1 MVKVRV
7 PASTANLGSG
17 FDCMGIALN
26 LYTEA
31 FFEEIDEGL
40 EIVIND
46 SSSEY
51 LPHDERNYVYQA
63 MLSVF
68 KKANIFPKGVR
79 ITSHT
84 DIPMTRG
91 LGSSS
96 ASLAL
101 GLCGA
106 NELIGAPFSKEELLD
121 IAYHIEGHPDNVTP
135 TFMGGFTV
143 SVYDNNK
150 LMLTKTDI
158 PSNIK
163 FGAFI
168 PDFYLST
175 KKARNI
181 LPKFVPHK
189 NAAYNVAHAAFMASS
204 IAKGDFSSF
213 SVGCKDKLHQK
224 YRFNMMKSAE
234 YIIRASKRNGAM
246 CGYLSGAGPTI
257 IAIVDSNC
265 TDFENNMNEI
275 IKTNLKNWELKMLSA
290 DNIGVVCEHISSI

>member
-17 FDCMGIALN
+17 FDCMGIALS

-31 FFEEIDEGL
+31 YFEEIDEGL
-40 EIVIND
+40 EIIIND
-46 SSSEY
+46 PSKEF
-51 LPHDERNYVYQA
+51 LPNDERNYVYQA
-63 MLSVF
+63 MLRVF
-68 KKANIFPKGVR
+68 EKANIFPKGVR

-106 NELIGAPFSKEELLD
+106 NELIGAPFTKEELLD
-121 IAYHIEGHPDNVTP
+121 IAYEIEGHPDNVTP
-135 TFMGGFTV
+135 AFMGGFTV
-143 SVYDNNK
+143 SVYDNKK
-150 LMLTKTDI
+150 LMFTKTDI
-158 PSNIK
+158 PQNIK
-163 FGAFI
+163 FAAFI

-175 KKARNI
+175 KKARNV

-189 NAAYNVAHAAFMASS
+189 NAVYNVAHASFMASAIS
-204 IAKGDFSSF
+204 KGDFSSF
-213 SVGCKDKLHQK
+213 GVGCKDRLHQK
-224 YRFNMMKSAE
+224 YRFNMIKSAE
-234 YIIRASKRNGAM
+234 YIIRAAKRNGAM

-257 IAIVDSNC
+257 IAVTDGDC
-265 TDFENNMNEI
+265 TAFESNMNKI
-275 IKTNLKNWELKMLSA
+275 IKSNLNNWSLKMLSA
-290 DNIGVVCEHISSI
+290 DNTGVVCEHI

>member
-31 FFEEIDEGL
+31 YFEEIDEGL
-40 EIVIND
+40 EIIIKD
-46 SSSEY
+46 SSKEFIPCNES
-51 LPHDERNYVYQA
+51 NYVYQA
-63 MLSVF
+63 MLRVF
-68 KKANIFPKGVR
+68 EKAGKYPKGIR
-79 ITSHT
+79 ITSNT

-106 NELIGAPFSKEELLD
+106 NELIGHPFEKEDLLK
-121 IAYHIEGHPDNVTP
+121 IAYDIEGHLDNVTP
-135 TFMGGFTV
+135 AFMGGFTV
-143 SVYDNNK
+143 SVFDCGNIYY
-150 LMLTKTDI
+150 TKTQI
-158 PSNIK
+158 PDNIK
-163 FGAFI
+163 FAAFI

-175 KKARNI
+175 KKARNV

-189 NAAYNVAHAAFMASS
+189 NATFNVAHAAYLASS
-204 IAKGDFSSF
+204 VAKGDFTAF
-213 SVGCKDKLHQK
+213 GTGCKDRIHQK
-224 YRFNMMKSAE
+224 FRFGMIKSAE
-234 YIIRASKRNGAM
+234 YIIRSAKRSGAM

-257 IAIVDSNC
+257 IAVVGDDYNK
-265 TDFENNMNEI
+265 FEQNIKPI
-275 IKTNLKNWELKMLSA
+275 IDNNLKNWSLKMLSA
-290 DNIGVVCEHISSI
+290 DNVGVICEHM

>member
-1 MVKVRV
+1 MVKVKV

-31 FFEEIDEGL
+31 YFEEIDEGL
-40 EIVIND
+40 EIIIND
-46 SSSEY
+46 SSSEF

-63 MLSVF
+63 MLRVF
-68 KKANIFPKGVR
+68 EKANVFPKGVR

-106 NELIGAPFSKEELLD
+106 NELIGTPFTKDELLD
-121 IAYHIEGHPDNVTP
+121 IAYQIEGHPDNVTP
-135 TFMGGFTV
+135 AFMGGFTV
-143 SVYDNNK
+143 SVYDNK
-150 LMLTKTDI
+150 QLMYTKTDI
-158 PSNIK
+158 PENIR
-163 FGAFI
+163 FAAFI

-175 KKARNI
+175 KKARNV

-189 NAAYNVAHAAFMASS
+189 NAVFNVAHAAFMASA
-204 IAKGDFSSF
+204 IAKGDFSAF
-213 SVGCKDKLHQK
+213 GVGCKDRLHQR
-224 YRFNMMKSAE
+224 YRFDMIKSAE
-234 YIIRASKRNGAM
+234 YIIRSAKRNGAM

-257 IAIVDSNC
+257 VAV
-265 TDFENNMNEI
+265 TDGDCVAFENNMNEI
-275 IKTNLKNWELKMLSA
+275 IKTNLKNWKLKMLSA
-290 DNIGVVCEHISSI
+290 DNNGVVCEHI

>member
-1 MVKVRV
+1 MVKVKV

-31 FFEEIDEGL
+31 YFEEIDDGL
-40 EIVIND
+40 EIIIND
-46 SSSEY
+46 SSSEF

-63 MLSVF
+63 MLRVF
-68 KKANIFPKGVR
+68 EKANVFPKGVR

-106 NELIGAPFSKEELLD
+106 NELIGAPFTKEELLD
-121 IAYHIEGHPDNVTP
+121 IAYEIEGHPDNVTP
-135 TFMGGFTV
+135 AFMGGFTV
-143 SVYDNNK
+143 SVYDNK
-150 LMLTKTDI
+150 RLMFTKT
-158 PSNIK
+158 NISENIR
-163 FGAFI
+163 FAAFI

-175 KKARNI
+175 KKARNV

-189 NAAYNVAHAAFMASS
+189 NAVFNVAHAAFMASAVS
-204 IAKGDFSSF
+204 KGDFSAF
-213 SVGCKDKLHQK
+213 GVGCKDRLHQR
-224 YRFNMMKSAE
+224 YRFNMIKSAE
-234 YIIRASKRNGAM
+234 YIIRSAKRNGAM

-257 IAIVDSNC
+257 VAV
-265 TDFENNMNEI
+265 TDGDCAAFESNMNEI
-275 IKTNLKNWELKMLSA
+275 IKNNLKNWKLKMLTA
-290 DNIGVVCEHISSI
+290 DNNGVVCEHI